1 MFLLESSVNVDPVI
15 KTAEGISNLGL
26 VIMIAAFFLIL
37 TFILWITIF
46 KWFKKLIDGM
56 VNNHTQAMNN
66 LLTETRNQND
76 KLDLI
81 REGLEPELLTRVRVV
96 SDALFDLSGWHT
108 LDILQTVRRENH
120 IIDREATGKKI
131 RNLLNIEYQNV
142 RSKLDNY
149 GTYKGK
155 KLATYTQDSWVELV
169 AKVVEEELYNE
180 NGENSDRALTNVTM
194 VFDKIKIEYYKRING

>member
-15 KTAEGISNLGL
+15 KTAEGISNFGI
-26 VIMIAAFFLIL
+26 VVMIAAFFLIL
-37 TFILWITIF
+37 TFILWITMF

-56 VNNHTQAMNN
+56 VNNHTQAMNK

-96 SDALFDLSGWHT
+96 SNALFDLSGWHT

-142 RSKLDNY
+142 RSKLDSY

-194 VFDKIKIEYYKRING
+194 VFDKIKIEYYKHING